1 LFGANAAVSPQ
12 NQLHFAPA
20 RVDGGWSP
28 PSIVGMPRTRSD
40 AGPTR
45 LPGGRTL
52 GKRLASAALVLSST
66 TLAFLGCASVL
77 DIDHEYV
84 LENSE
89 SSAGGSGS
97 GKATGGK
104 TGTGGAS
111 TGGVLASGGKTGSGG
126 VAESGGGSGD
136 IPDAACVEN
145 GPGCSADTKCCGGA
159 CVVPAPLVGCGN
171 PTCAPCDMPPPF
183 GTMICAA
190 GACAIKCNPNYVLK
204 NELCEP
210 VSAGTGGV
218 SGSGGAPSTGGVPAP
233 ACDAK
238 LCPGCGA
245 PGPFG
250 CCKNDDQCGCSWTPA
265 GGAYCL

>member
-1 LFGANAAVSPQ
+1 
-12 NQLHFAPA
+12 
-20 RVDGGWSP
+20 
-28 PSIVGMPRTRSD
+28 
-40 AGPTR
+40 
-45 LPGGRTL
+45 
-52 GKRLASAALVLSST
+52 
-66 TLAFLGCASVL
+66 VL
-77 DIDHEYV
+77 DIDHDYV

-104 TGTGGAS
+104 TGSGGAS
-111 TGGVLASGGKTGSGG
+111 TGGTLASGGKTGSGG
-126 VAESGGGSGD
+126 VAESGGGSGGD

-183 GTMICAA
+183 GTMICAPA
-190 GACAIKCNPNYVLK
+190 GGCAIKCNANYVLN

-210 VSAGTGGV
+210 VSTGSGGV
-218 SGSGGAPSTGGVPAP
+218 SGGGGTPSTGGAPAP

-238 LCPGCGA
+238 KCPGCGA

-250 CCKNDDQCGCSWTPA
+250 CCKNDDQCGCSWTPG